1 MPYDTHIASYPLF
14 SFTCRLPFLFDDMIH
29 SFILLSFQRDAYSGS
44 CPNKRICRLCSS
56 IYYLREYCS
65 TSPFPAFVICA
76 DIRVAVSSCSC
87 SPIFMLSLSFRL
99 LKVRDFIV
107 YEPVTVRHDSAPLV
121 RRRPNF
127 GSGAIRPLW
136 TATPA

>member
-1 MPYDTHIASYPLF
+1 
-14 SFTCRLPFLFDDMIH
+14 MIH

-107 YEPVTVRHDSAPLV
+107 YEPETARHEYTTALLDPPYVDSDASMTRPARP
-121 RRRPNF
+121 RRRCGPPN
-127 GSGAIRPLW
+127 
-136 TATPA
+136 TPFLPIQQGRRSPMAS